1 MIPLEVLTGGVSVV
15 GTFAMK
21 VVGVWMQN
29 KAEERKMLLANRG
42 MDIEEQKALLQAP
55 KGVAIT
61 RRIIALSIVFGVLI
75 LPKIV
80 WWLSGG
86 QVPVYLPSADAATTS
101 VLFGLFSSA
110 ETVSGSQLY
119 YGLPVFVWE
128 GHAMMAVVGFYFG
141 DRLAGKK

>member
-1 MIPLEVLTGGVSVV
+1 MIPAEILTGGAAVIGS
-15 GTFAMK
+15 FFMK
-21 VVGVWMQN
+21 AVGVWMQN

-42 MDIEEQKALLQAP
+42 MDIEEHKTLLQVP
-55 KGVAIT
+55 KGIAIT

-86 QVPVYLPSADAATTS
+86 QVPVYIPSADAESTS
-101 VLFGLFSSA
+101 ILFGVFSSTA
-110 ETVSGSQLY
+110 TVSGTQLF
-119 YGLPVFVWE
+119 YGLPVFAWE
-128 GHAMMAVVGFYFG
+128 GHALMAVVGFYFG